1 MDNKKKYI
9 ALTFD
14 DGPSDTTTLQVL
26 DKLKKYGVVASFF
39 LIGENMTPERSHI
52 IKEEIAH
59 GCDIQNHSLTH
70 SDMREFNKETILAE
84 IKETSRRIVEYTGK
98 EPTFFRPPYI
108 YVNDLMMD
116 TIPLVFI
123 SGYNGLD
130 WDPEVP
136 ASERARMII
145 EGARD
150 GAVIL
155 LHDLEG
161 NDATVEALDTIIP
174 DLLREGYEFVT
185 ITELFDRAGINYQ
198 NAKREVYSYTD
209 Q

>member
-1 MDNKKKYI
+1 MNI

-14 DGPSDTTTLQVL
+14 DGPSDTTTLKVL
-26 DKLKKYGVVASFF
+26 SKLKKYGVTASFF
-39 LIGENMTPERSHI
+39 LIGDQMTPEREYI
-52 IKEEIAH
+52 IKEEIAY

-70 SDMREFNKETILAE
+70 SDMREFDAATIKAE
-84 IKETSRRIVEYTGK
+84 IDETTRRIKALTGK
-98 EPTFFRPPYI
+98 EPEFFRPPYI

-116 TIPLVFI
+116 TIPLIFI
-123 SGYNGLD
+123 SGYGCDD
-130 WDPEVP
+130 WIPEAGADVRIRK
-136 ASERARMII
+136 AL

-150 GAVIL
+150 GAIVL

-174 DLLREGYEFVT
+174 ELQKRGYNFVT
-185 ITELFDRAGINYQ
+185 ITELFRIAGINRE
-198 NAKREVYSYTD
+198 NAKREVYSDTD